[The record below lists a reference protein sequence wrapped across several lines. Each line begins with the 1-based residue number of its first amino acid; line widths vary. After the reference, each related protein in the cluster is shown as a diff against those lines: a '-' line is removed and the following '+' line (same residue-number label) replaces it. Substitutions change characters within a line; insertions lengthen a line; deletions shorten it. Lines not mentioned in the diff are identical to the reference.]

1 MVIFNKKMIMRKIS
15 LALMLLVL
23 FASCEKNE
31 VLVDIDNPT
40 VIIPSNGVSINTVWM
55 HESSEYTANVQV
67 YCSGLISGAKQD
79 ISIEYEIN
87 PTIIDEYNIDITN
100 EFAGDIQTLPSDC
113 YKVESNTVIIPKG
126 ETYANIP
133 ITVYTNKLIE
143 KGLTLNEFKY
153 AIPLRLKSTNAYQLH
168 ESPNMIT
175 VIYAVVLDKPGFI
188 FWANRSTQSQIGVRA
203 IYSSE
208 PTKLD
213 YLIKSIGIPTDA
225 SYDLTIDVNPS
236 FLSASQTL
244 LPESAYRIEKSQIT
258 LPAGKTDVSL
268 PISIISENIEF
279 GKEFYLPVRIASS
292 SKYEPN
298 SAKNTLLLKVQ
309 VKNDYEWTYVSKI
322 TLQNTTSGRSGSW
335 QGNKAP
341 TSVSSDVIKLQGV
354 AGYWIADVG
363 IGSLYYNLKVIKTD
377 NKNKWDVELVRIAQ
391 TPATFVLHPE
401 SYYDWDNE
409 TFHLFYKLIA
419 NGNHIV
425 EVSEILEAQ
434 F

>member
-55 HESSEYTANVQV
+55 HESSEYKTNIQV

-87 PTIIDEYNIDITN
+87 PTIIDQYNTDITN

-133 ITVYTNKLIE
+133 VTVYTNKLIE
-143 KGLTLNEFKY
+143 KGLALNEFKY

-168 ESPNMIT
+168 ESPDMIT
-175 VIYAVVLDKPGFI
+175 AIYAVVLDKPGFI
-188 FWANRSTQSQIGVRA
+188 FWANRSTQSLIGVRA
-203 IYSSE
+203 LYSTE

-213 YLIKSIGIPTDA
+213 YLIKSVGIPTDA

-244 LPESAYRIEKSQIT
+244 LPESAYRIEKSQVTI
-258 LPAGKTDVSL
+258 PAGKTDVSL
-268 PISIISENIEF
+268 PISIISENVEF
-279 GKEFYLPVRIASS
+279 GGEFYLPIRIASS

-322 TLQNTTSGRSGSW
+322 TLKNTTSGRSGAR
-335 QGNKAP
+335 QQTKTP
-341 TSVSSDVIKLQGV
+341 TSVAHDIIYLQ
-354 AGYWIADVG
+354 ALIGYWIADVG
-363 IGSLYYNLKVIKTD
+363 IGSIYYNLKIIKTD
-377 NKNKWDVELVRIAQ
+377 NKNKWDLELIR
-391 TPATFVLHPE
+391 TPKTPSTFELNPE

-409 TFHLFYKLIA
+409 TFHLSYKVIA
-419 NGNHIV
+419 NGSHIV
-425 EVSEILEAQ
+425 QVSEILEAQ